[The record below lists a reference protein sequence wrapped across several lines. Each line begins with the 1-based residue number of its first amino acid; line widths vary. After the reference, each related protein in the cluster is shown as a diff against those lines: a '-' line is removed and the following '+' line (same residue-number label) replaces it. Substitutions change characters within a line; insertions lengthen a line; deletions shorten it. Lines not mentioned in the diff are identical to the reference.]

1 MSDNQSVSSTR
12 VDDVECHS
20 SEMSTDGTRR
30 SQVQN
35 SASSAPSVNEY
46 SPSIISRLR
55 SREPG
60 QVGQFTHR
68 YAHLVTGP
76 EMIVDFD
83 GPCDPYHPR
92 NWSFRKKVIT
102 TVLYGFTAMG
112 QYISLAYSLSFQSL
126 CHMERR
132 IE

>member
-1 MSDNQSVSSTR
+1 MSHNQSVSSTR
-12 VDDVECHS
+12 VDDFESHS
-20 SEMSTDGTRR
+20 SEMSTDGRRR

-35 SASSAPSVNEY
+35 TASSAPSVNEY

-60 QVGQFTHR
+60 QIDQFTHR
-68 YAHLVTGP
+68 YAHLMTGP
-76 EMIVDFD
+76 EMIVDFE
-83 GPCDPYHPR
+83 GPSDPYHPR
-92 NWSFRKKVIT
+92 NWSFRKKVTT

-112 QYISLAYSLSFQSL
+112 KYISLACSLSFQYM
-126 CHMERR
+126 CHIERR